1 MKKVVWIY
9 SLNVYD
15 TSIPLGYGYP
25 GIRAWQGKSF
35 QAEMKAALEPEIEL
49 DFISYNP
56 DSTCLASN
64 FEKSPS
70 SPTRNEN
77 KAKSMSRVFPRC
89 TLFLSLLAVNTVAF
103 LTIILPEPNIIPALF
118 LFGILNRS

>member
-49 DFISYNP
+49 EFISYNP
-56 DSTCLASN
+56 DSNAIPEADLIVYNSLNA
-64 FEKSPS
+64 
-70 SPTRNEN
+70 R
-77 KAKSMSRVFPRC
+77 
-89 TLFLSLLAVNTVAF
+89 FLSDELRDKGLAIPFQDLYMGKFQAIQEYITTF
-103 LTIILPEPNIIPALF
+103 LKSVPA
-118 LFGILNRS
+118 